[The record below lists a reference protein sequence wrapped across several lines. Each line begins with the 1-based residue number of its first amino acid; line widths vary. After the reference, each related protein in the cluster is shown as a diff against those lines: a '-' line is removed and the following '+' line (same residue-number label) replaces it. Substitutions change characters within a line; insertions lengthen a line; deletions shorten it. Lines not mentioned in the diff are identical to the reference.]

1 MGYKSGQNIG
11 IRLVLLRD
19 YLNAHAGKTQA
30 VKREELHT
38 YLEAKGFPL

>member
-19 YLNAHAGKTQA
+19 YLNTHAGKTQA
-30 VKREELHT
+30 VIKT
-38 YLEAKGFPL
+38 